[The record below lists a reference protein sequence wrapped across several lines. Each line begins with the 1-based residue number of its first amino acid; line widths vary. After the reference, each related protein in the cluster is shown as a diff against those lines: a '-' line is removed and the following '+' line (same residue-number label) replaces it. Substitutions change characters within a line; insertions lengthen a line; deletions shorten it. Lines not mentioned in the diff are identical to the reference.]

1 LDNKRVVI
9 VAGEASADLHGANL
23 VLSVKKL
30 DPGISFLGI
39 GGERM
44 EQAGV
49 EILFP
54 SSQMAVVGLVEV
66 FSRLT
71 TILRAFYGMRSLL
84 KSTRPDLL
92 ILIDYP
98 DFNIRLAGVAKR
110 HNVPVLYYI
119 SPQVWAWRKGRVRK
133 IADRV
138 DRMAVIFP
146 FEEEF
151 YGECDI
157 DVKYVGHPLM
167 DSVPHNLSKAHA
179 LKELGLEEASPV
191 LGLLPGSRKEEVKN
205 HLPAMVKAA
214 EILASRYQDLQCVL
228 PIASTIPKDFI
239 FPLIEPGSVPI
250 KTTEGM
256 LYKSL
261 AACDLA
267 LVTSGTATLETAIVG
282 TPMIVVYKLSPLSFW
297 LGKKIVK
304 VPFISLVN
312 LVAGEM
318 VVPELIQD
326 DVDPQRLAE
335 ESLLLLE
342 DGTRRTNMV
351 KDLERVKERLGK
363 GGASERAAQIAVDMI
378 R

>member
-1 LDNKRVVI
+1 LGSKRVVI

-23 VLSVKKL
+23 VLSMKKL
-30 DPGISFLGI
+30 DPGIRFFGI
-39 GGERM
+39 GDKEM
-44 EQAGV
+44 EEAGV
-49 EILFP
+49 EILF
-54 SSQMAVVGLVEV
+54 SSSEMAVVGITEV
-66 FSRLT
+66 FARFPAILMAFSRMKS
-71 TILRAFYGMRSLL
+71 FL
-84 KSTRPDLL
+84 KETRPDLL

-110 HNVPVLYYI
+110 YNVPILYYI
-119 SPQVWAWRKGRVRK
+119 SPQVWAWRKGRVKK

-151 YGECDI
+151 YRECNI
-157 DVKYVGHPLM
+157 DVEYVGHPLM
-167 DSVPHNLSKAHA
+167 DTIPHNPSKALA
-179 LKELGLEEASPV
+179 LKELGLEETSPV

-205 HLPAMVKAA
+205 HLPAMVEAV
-214 EILASRYQDLQCVL
+214 EILASRYGGLQCVL
-228 PIASTIPKDFI
+228 PIASTIPKDLI
-239 FPLIEPGSVPI
+239 FPIIEPSPVPI
-250 KTTEGM
+250 RTTGGM
-256 LYKSL
+256 LGKSL

-267 LVTSGTATLETAIVG
+267 LVTSGTATLETAIAG
-282 TPMIVVYKLSPLSFW
+282 IPMIVVYKLSPLSFW
-297 LGKKIVK
+297 LGKRIVK

-326 DVDPQRLAE
+326 DVNPQRLAE
-335 ESLLLLE
+335 ESVLLLE
-342 DGTRRTNMV
+342 DGTRRINMV

-363 GGASERAAQIAVDMI
+363 GGASERAARIAVDMI